1 MWTALVPRTVHV
13 AGGAAPCFVVA
24 CRCRHGGW
32 VNEQELEEPRAARR
46 GRPGLAAAAHTF
58 AGLAGA
64 HDAKRL
70 AGGVKAKQS
79 KAACH
84 TFAAPRRRRVLLLLL
99 RRSLGPCCSPCR
111 PGPAAFGEMGSDR
124 GAVRGLWLAGVD
136 LAASLSECHVAAP
149 GPIETWTGRD
159 GYCLLHESRPR
170 LASELNNKKEGG
182 GPISMQIIALPGS
195 NHSEPSLEHCLLSSV
210 DTMLQCCSLA
220 WHERV
225 HPCC

>member
-1 MWTALVPRTVHV
+1 MLLPADDVCCSC
-13 AGGAAPCFVVA
+13 AAASVRV
-24 CRCRHGGW
+24 
-32 VNEQELEEPRAARR
+32 ARR
-46 GRPGLAAAAHTF
+46 AGPDPQQVYRP
-58 AGLAGA
+58 
-64 HDAKRL
+64 
-70 AGGVKAKQS
+70 
-79 KAACH
+79 
-84 TFAAPRRRRVLLLLL
+84 
-99 RRSLGPCCSPCR
+99 
-111 PGPAAFGEMGSDR
+111 FGEMGSDR

-225 HPCC
+225 HPCSWSLRSICS